1 MSSMILSPKKS
12 QFLESFPWAEN
23 DLKEKSSE
31 KQIKKLHM
39 SMRYR
44 YMNFFASDSLGQ

>member
-1 MSSMILSPKKS
+1 MSSIISLPKNPN
-12 QFLESFPWAEN
+12 LESFPWVEN

-31 KQIKKLHM
+31 KQIKKLRM